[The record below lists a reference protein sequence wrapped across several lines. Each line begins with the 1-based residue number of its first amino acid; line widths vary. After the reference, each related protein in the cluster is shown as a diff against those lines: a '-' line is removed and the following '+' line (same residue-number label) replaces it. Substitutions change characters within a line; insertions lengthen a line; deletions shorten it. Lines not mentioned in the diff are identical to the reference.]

1 MYNAWDGEGQYGLES
16 DEFTASLEVSNNFAI
31 NVDEGNNEYQEL
43 QVMYCT
49 KPLHM
54 LTTPLKCKWGTK
66 YDVGD
71 NVVTMKYY

>member
-43 QVMYCT
+43 
-49 KPLHM
+49 
-54 LTTPLKCKWGTK
+54 
-66 YDVGD
+66 
-71 NVVTMKYY
+71 